1 MLAYGNILAYIP
13 IMSDSSFAAVMRLLR
28 AHAGVADRFGKGLGF
43 IHGLGLNEVMLL
55 LHLERSPRGQLSRV
69 DLAQRL
75 SVSPSTVT
83 RMTAPLEKIGM
94 VGRQSNPRDARL
106 AYVVLTAAGRKAITN
121 ARASLERMAQDVFRD
136 RWTETEI
143 ATLASLLARL
153 TANQP
158 GDLA

>member
-1 MLAYGNILAYIP
+1 
-13 IMSDSSFAAVMRLLR
+13 MSTPSFTAVIHLLR
-28 AHAGVADRFGKGLGF
+28 AHAGIADRFGRGLGS
-43 IHGLGLNEVMLL
+43 IHGLGLNEVLL
-55 LHLERSPRGQLSRV
+55 LMHLERAPLSRLSRV

-94 VGRQSNPRDARL
+94 VARQSNPRDARL

-121 ARASLERMAQDVFRD
+121 ARASLEQMAAGVFRGL
-136 RWTETEI
+136 WTEAEI
-143 ATLASLLARL
+143 TTLATLLGRL
-153 TANQP
+153 TAGQP

>member
-1 MLAYGNILAYIP
+1 MP
-13 IMSDSSFAAVMRLLR
+13 TPSFAAVIHLLR
-28 AHAGVADRFGKGLGF
+28 AQAAIADRFSRGLGVL
-43 IHGLGLNEVMLL
+43 HGLGLNEVLL
-55 LHLERSPRGQLSRV
+55 LMHLERAPSNRLSRV

-106 AYVVLTAAGRKAITN
+106 AYVVLTAGGRKAIAN
-121 ARASLERMAQDVFRD
+121 ARASLEQMAEGIFRD
-136 RWTETEI
+136 RWSDEEI

-153 TANQP
+153 TSGQP
-158 GDLA
+158 GDIA